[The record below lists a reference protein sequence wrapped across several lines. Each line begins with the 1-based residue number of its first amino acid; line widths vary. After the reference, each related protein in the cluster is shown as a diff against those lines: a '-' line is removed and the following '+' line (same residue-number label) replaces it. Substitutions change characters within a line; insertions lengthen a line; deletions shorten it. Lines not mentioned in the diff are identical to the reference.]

1 MDTPAGWERL
11 GNAASVPERW
21 PAPAR
26 IGRIC
31 SPRKRRWPLACG
43 HFGKE
48 GGAEEKGGTEG
59 GTAWARGVIGCG
71 HYVPVGFC

>member
-1 MDTPAGWERL
+1 VQSKEGQKIKFP
-11 GNAASVPERW
+11 
-21 PAPAR
+21 
-26 IGRIC
+26 
-31 SPRKRRWPLACG
+31 
-43 HFGKE
+43 GKE